1 MNKLWKYFIPG
12 YLWALPSSMF
22 AFTIATVFYRAT
34 DWRWSDGCLE
44 AIGGAG
50 RMWGN
55 PGAQCVGNVIVYKDE
70 RHRSHPDVR
79 AHERVHAWQSML
91 LGPLFLPVYFA
102 IWGVLWLRFRNG
114 WTTYWR
120 HPMET
125 QAYRLMANE
134 NAWGRGAKKP

>member
-1 MNKLWKYFIPG
+1 MNKRWKYFIPG
-12 YLWALPSSMF
+12 YLWALPSSMV
-22 AFTIATVFYRAT
+22 AFTIAAVFYRAT

-79 AHERVHAWQSML
+79 SHERVHAWQSMM

-134 NAWGRGAKKP
+134 DAWGRDTKKP